1 MCVEA
6 KAKQTSGNH
15 LKKLYITT
23 AAMKVL
29 PSPVGRQTR
38 VFCSSACSTMAAWY
52 ALSAMPAG
60 YTHVRAA
67 NLHRSSNRLRHFQ
80 AHQPLRREVKC
91 RKGACTNAMH
101 HSLHLPYRQEQ
112 CWRA

>member
-1 MCVEA
+1 MWVGV

-15 LKKLYITT
+15 LKKLYMTT

-38 VFCSSACSTMAAWY
+38 VFCSSACSTMATWY

-67 NLHRSSNRLRHFQ
+67 NLHRSSDRLRHFQ
-80 AHQPLRREVKC
+80 AHRVLHREVN
-91 RKGACTNAMH
+91 RSKGA
-101 HSLHLPYRQEQ
+101 
-112 CWRA
+112 